1 VEKPSEV
8 TARRPTI
15 GWPDALIAACL
26 AAGAAYLIYRVR
38 VGLNYPWDW
47 GSIPQYVLRYDTA
60 QGGWVP
66 NVIADGFLMTIR
78 LSIWATLMA
87 TLIGVVMGLLR
98 VSRSRFR
105 RMVAA
110 AYVELTRN
118 TPPLVLI
125 FIFYF
130 FIGDQLLSSA
140 DIELWVREQSVEVQ
154 ALFSMLLAPPGR
166 LTAFLSAVLTLS
178 IFEGAYITEI
188 VRAGIQS
195 IDRGQREVAAALGF
209 TRWQRMRHVI
219 LPQAVQRIL
228 PTLGG
233 QFISTIKDSAIVAV
247 ISIPELTFRG
257 MELMAATYL
266 TFETWITITGLYF
279 VLTFGCS
286 LGIRRVEV
294 GMRRKRTTAR

>member
-1 VEKPSEV
+1 MI
-8 TARRPTI
+8 ARRPSF
-15 GWPDALIAACL
+15 GWLDALIVAL
-26 AAGAAYLIYRVR
+26 LLAGAAYLAYRVR
-38 VGLNYPWDW
+38 VGLNYQWEW
-47 GSIPQYVLRYDTA
+47 EAIPQYLFRYDPE

-66 NVIADGFLMTIR
+66 NVIMSGFFMTIR
-78 LSIWATLMA
+78 LSIWATLIA

-105 RMVAA
+105 RMAAA

-130 FIGDQLLSSA
+130 FIGDQLLPTTGL
-140 DIELWVREQSVEVQ
+140 ELWIREQSAELQ
-154 ALFSMLLAPPGR
+154 TLFAMLLAPPGR
-166 LTAFLSAVLTLS
+166 LTVFLSAVLTLS

-195 IDRGQREVAAALGF
+195 IEKGQREAAAALGF
-209 TRWQRMRHVI
+209 TRWERMRHVI

-228 PTLGG
+228 PPLGG

-279 VLTFGCS
+279 LLTFGCS
-286 LGIRRVEV
+286 LAIRRLEL
-294 GMRRKRTTAR
+294 GLRHSHPFR

>member
-1 VEKPSEV
+1 M

-15 GWPDALIAACL
+15 GWLDALIAACL
-26 AAGAAYLIYRVR
+26 AAGAAYVVYRVR
-38 VGLNYPWDW
+38 VGLNYHWDW
-47 GSIPQYVLRYDTA
+47 GAIPQYLFRYDA
-60 QGGWVP
+60 EHGGWVP
-66 NVIADGFLMTIR
+66 NVIVAGFCMTIR
-78 LSIWATLMA
+78 LSIWATLIA
-87 TLIGVVMGLLR
+87 TLIGVVVGLLR
-98 VSRSRFR
+98 VSRNRFR
-105 RMVAA
+105 RMAA
-110 AYVELTRN
+110 TAYVELTRN

-130 FIGDQLLSSA
+130 FIGDQLLSA
-140 DIELWVREQSVEVQ
+140 PDIEIWVRQRSAEIQ

-166 LTAFLSAVLTLS
+166 LTAFLSAVLTLA

-195 IDRGQREVAAALGF
+195 IEKGQHEVAAALGF

-257 MELMAATYL
+257 MELMATTYL

-279 VLTFGCS
+279 MLTFGCS
-286 LGIRRVEV
+286 LGMRRIEV
-294 GMRRKRTTAR
+294 GIHRKRTTAQ

>member
-1 VEKPSEV
+1 M
-8 TARRPTI
+8 TARRPSL
-15 GWPDALIAACL
+15 GWLDALIAALL
-26 AAGAAYLIYRVR
+26 AAGAAYLVYRVR
-38 VGLNYPWDW
+38 VGLNYQWEW
-47 GSIPQYVLRYDTA
+47 GAIPQYLFRYDPA

-66 NVIADGFLMTIR
+66 NVIMSGFFMTIR
-78 LSIWATLMA
+78 LSIWATLIA

-105 RMVAA
+105 RMAAA

-130 FIGDQLLSSA
+130 FIGDQLLPTTGLE
-140 DIELWVREQSVEVQ
+140 IIIREQSAELQ
-154 ALFSMLLAPPGR
+154 ALFATLLAPPGR
-166 LTAFLSAVLTLS
+166 LTVFISAVLTLS

-195 IDRGQREVAAALGF
+195 IEKGQREAAAALGF

-228 PTLGG
+228 PPLGG

-286 LGIRRVEV
+286 LAIRRLEL
-294 GMRRKRTTAR
+294 GLRHPHPLREPFY